1 MALIVNTA
9 VYAEILNDLRAAKK
23 IAAIKRLRSSNRL
36 DLRTAKLAIERLQHE
51 KFSGHYPHAAS
62 EGRPIVPG
70 PLVREI
76 VVDWGTGPMTIDIEA
91 MELKALSQLEA
102 VGLEACGSM
111 LDLCHVIKAWSQGK
125 RVGVLEEE

>member
-1 MALIVNTA
+1 MALIVNTI
-9 VYAEILNDLRAAKK
+9 VYTGILEDLGASKK
-23 IAAIKRLRSSNRL
+23 IAAIKKIRTSNKL
-36 DLRTAKLAIERLQHE
+36 DLRAAKLAIERLQHE
-51 KFSGHYPHAAS
+51 KFNGHYPHAVS
-62 EGRPIVPG
+62 EGQPIIPG